1 VISEDVLL
9 FHHAISKLWT
19 LVQVFKML
27 LMFEVFLKRSRYKRI
42 SIRWSVS
49 RLTVHL
55 VWVTKYRYKVLT
67 GDIQKRCR
75 ELLIQVCDAEDVRIL
90 SGVVSKDHI
99 HIHVEYPPSVSISNL
114 VKRMKGRAS
123 RLLQK
128 EFPVLSKRYW
138 GKHLWGIGYGAWS
151 TGNITEEIVQEY
163 LKRHKSSSNDTEDFK
178 LD

>member
-1 VISEDVLL
+1 MSEY
-9 FHHAISKLWT
+9 
-19 LVQVFKML
+19 
-27 LMFEVFLKRSRYKRI
+27 RY
-42 SIRWSVS
+42 SEHTVS

-75 ELLIQVCDAEDVRIL
+75 ELLIQVCDTEDVRIL
-90 SGVVSKDHI
+90 SGVVSKDSVHMHI
-99 HIHVEYPPSVSISNL
+99 EYPPSVSISNL
-114 VKRMKGRAS
+114 VKRMKGRVS

-128 EFPVLSKRYW
+128 EYTELGKRYW

-163 LKRHKSSSNDTEDFK
+163 LKRHKS
-178 LD
+178 

>member
-1 VISEDVLL
+1 MNEY
-9 FHHAISKLWT
+9 
-19 LVQVFKML
+19 
-27 LMFEVFLKRSRYKRI
+27 RYGGHT
-42 SIRWSVS
+42 VS

-75 ELLIQVCDAEDVRIL
+75 ELLIQVCDTEDVRIL

-99 HIHVEYPPSVSISNL
+99 HMHIEYPPSVSISNL

-128 EFPVLSKRYW
+128 EYTELSKRYW

-178 LD
+178 VD